1 MDRANS
7 VDRTRALREDTVDVL
22 YVDPDTDSTVRDS
35 FGDSGPFRVTH
46 AADAATALAHVTDG
60 STDCVVSEQDL
71 PDGSGLSL
79 LRSIRRRAPSLPFV
93 LFTDDGSETVASE
106 AIDADVTGYLR
117 RTPLEEQLPALVTTV
132 TEAVCRPDE
141 QSAILDRMTDAFFA
155 LDVEW
160 RFTYLNERAREIVCD
175 AADVDRS
182 IEDLVGTRIWDL
194 LPEVVGT
201 EFYDQYTEAMDEQR
215 VTTFEAEYEP
225 LGTWFEVR
233 AYPSLDGLSVYFQDV
248 TDRKHRIER
257 LQERERILK
266 EMYRV
271 VSEKTLSFE
280 EQVDRLLS
288 IGQSVLGTDYG
299 ALSSRAGD
307 EYVFEV
313 VRDPT
318 GDTQPG
324 DRVSLDETNCE
335 RAIVTEETLVL
346 EDIARD
352 APELAERA
360 GYTDDGIACYLGT
373 PVVVEGEV
381 YGTFCFYDRE
391 PRAEPF
397 SDWEIALVELLG
409 NWVSYEQE
417 RRRHQSEI
425 ARERN
430 RLEEFASVVSHDLRN
445 PLSVALGRIDVAR
458 ETGDEEHFDA
468 IERSLQRMDTLIED
482 ILSVARDGRTVA
494 EPTPVDVET
503 VAEDAWAV
511 VESDEATLRVDVDD
525 RFLGDATRLQQLLEN
540 LFRNAVQHAGR
551 GVVITVGPLDE
562 GTGFYVADDGPGI
575 PEDERDDVFQS
586 AYTTT
591 DEGTGFGL
599 KIVSEI
605 AEAHEGCVTV
615 TDSDDGGARF
625 EIRDLTVA

>member
-7 VDRTRALREDTVDVL
+7 VDRTRAPREDTVDVL
-22 YVDPDTDSTVRDS
+22 YVDPDTDSTVREW

-46 AADAATALAHVTDG
+46 VADAAAALAHVTDG

-132 TEAVCRPDE
+132 TEAVSRPHE

-160 RFTYLNERAREIVCD
+160 QFTYLNERAREIVCD

-182 IEDLVGTRIWDL
+182 IDDLVGTRLWDL
-194 LPEVVGT
+194 LPGAVDT

-445 PLSVALGRIDVAR
+445 PLSVALGRLDVAR

-494 EPTPVDVET
+494 EPTPVDIGT

-511 VESDEATLRVDVDD
+511 VESDEATLRVDVED

-551 GVVITVGPLDE
+551 EVVITVGPLDE

-591 DEGTGFGL
+591 EEGTGFGL

-605 AEAHEGCVTV
+605 AEAHGGSVTV

>member
-7 VDRTRALREDTVDVL
+7 VDRTRAPRGDTVDVL

-46 AADAATALAHVTDG
+46 VADAATALAHVTDG

-117 RTPLEEQLPALVTTV
+117 RTPLEEQLPTLVTTV
-132 TEAVCRPDE
+132 TEAVSRPHE

-182 IEDLVGTRIWDL
+182 IDDLVGTRIWDL
-194 LPEVVGT
+194 LPEVVDT
-201 EFYDQYTEAMDEQR
+201 EFYDRYTEAMDEQR

-233 AYPSLDGLSVYFQDV
+233 AYPSVDGLSVYFQDV
-248 TDRKHRIER
+248 TDRKHRIETLR
-257 LQERERILK
+257 ERERILK

-299 ALSSRAGD
+299 ALSSREGD

-324 DRVSLDETNCE
+324 DRVALDETNCE

-373 PVVVEGEV
+373 PVVVEDEV

-391 PRAEPF
+391 PRTEPF

-417 RRRHQSEI
+417 RRRHQNEI

-458 ETGDEEHFDA
+458 ETGAEEHFDA

-482 ILSVARDGRTVA
+482 ILSVARDGRTVS
-494 EPTPVDVET
+494 EPTPVDIET

-511 VESDEATLRVDVDD
+511 VESDEATLRIDVDD

-551 GVVITVGPLDE
+551 GVVITVGPLEE

-586 AYTTT
+586 AYTTI
-591 DEGTGFGL
+591 DDGTGFGL

-605 AEAHEGCVTV
+605 AEAHGGYVTV
-615 TDSDDGGARF
+615 TDGDDGGARF
-625 EIRDLTVA
+625 EIRDLPLA